1 MRSLTGTLI
10 NTAAVLG
17 GGLLGTFVVRNIPE
31 RFRELVMKGIG
42 LAVVAIGL
50 GMALRAQSP
59 IVIIV
64 SVAAGAALGEAL
76 DLDGRLGRLGR
87 LLEARFGGEDGRFAR
102 GFVTASLV
110 FCVGPMTITGAI
122 QDALTGRY
130 DILAAKSAL
139 DAVGAVVFA
148 SALGVGVLFSAA
160 TVLVYQG
167 GISLLA
173 GLLSAFLTPS
183 MIGEMTAAGG
193 LLILGIG
200 IQLLEVGRLR
210 VANLLPA
217 LAVSPALVAIAERL
231 GRWPL

>member
-1 MRSLTGTLI
+1 M
-10 NTAAVLG
+10 LG

-50 GMALRAQSP
+50 SMALRAQSP
-59 IVIIV
+59 IVIIASLAV
-64 SVAAGAALGEAL
+64 GAALGEAL
-76 DLDGRLGRLGR
+76 DLDGRLNRLGR
-87 LLEARFGGEDGRFAR
+87 TLEARVGGGDGRFAK
-102 GFVTASLV
+102 GFVMASLV

-139 DAVGAVVFA
+139 DAVGALVFS
-148 SALGVGVLFSAA
+148 SALGLGVLFSAA

-173 GLLSAFLTPS
+173 GLLSGALSPA

-193 LLILGIG
+193 LLVLGIG
-200 IQLLEVGRLR
+200 LQLLELGSLR

-217 LAVSPALVAIAERL
+217 LAIAPALVAIAERL